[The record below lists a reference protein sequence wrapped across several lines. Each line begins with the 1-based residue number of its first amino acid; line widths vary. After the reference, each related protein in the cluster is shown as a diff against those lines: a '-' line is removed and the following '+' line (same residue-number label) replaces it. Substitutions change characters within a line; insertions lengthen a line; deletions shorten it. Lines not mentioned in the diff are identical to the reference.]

1 MRPSPTPSRA
11 SSLEGASASSEE
23 DRLPLTPRRRG
34 AFFNL
39 HGGAPPP
46 ASPPPPQPEVAV
58 VFEPDG
64 SGRPHA
70 HTRVVTEYPPPALTS
85 AFFDA
90 SARGGGASGGAS
102 GGAADDAPEGPLPRE
117 FRWND
122 RGVFWYEAQRRKFR
136 RPALV
141 ETGRHAG
148 RSQVRIL
155 GRSFLGLLKFDTFTS
170 LVELR
175 WKYLVLFISALFVST
190 FALFAAAWFALARVS
205 PGCLRGFPSE
215 EASDTIA
222 ASINAAFIFSVATQ
236 MTIGYGT
243 RSIASGCRTASL
255 VLLLQSLAGVFVN
268 AVSLGLIFARVTDPK
283 HRTRSVF
290 ISDAACVAC
299 RDGELKFMFRVY
311 DARDRKMI
319 RPNVRAVLYS
329 WRGRRTREGETMP
342 VSAED
347 MAITKLDPLMLLPI
361 TVEHVVD
368 ECSPLYGHTHD
379 SLTACGAEIVVSL
392 EGSVD
397 TTGLSFSAR
406 QSFLPSEILWGHT
419 FKRVIREAPAGEIH
433 HEVTLQ
439 RFHELEPQ
447 RMLESERTLARCG
460 VQLGG
465 RALLTAQQM
474 SEATLEDAARAGVPA
489 TPHPAV
495 GANTL
500 AVAAVAT
507 FANRTLSFRVA
518 DSRSPWGTQFAF
530 VEARAYVHRFLP
542 GGSSEGGSRR
552 GRAARRHDAREL
564 ALRPRGSVPGA
575 SGASAGPARLCLW
588 APAVLDHVVDES
600 SPLFPGES
608 AALESRV
615 DLSNGAEIVLVLEGV
630 SRVTGAPAARRR
642 CFRERD
648 VKVGMAFAECV
659 APSPKRAL
667 FAEPRVDFERFH
679 DVVQSVQGETT

>member
-1 MRPSPTPSRA
+1 
-11 SSLEGASASSEE
+11 
-23 DRLPLTPRRRG
+23 
-34 AFFNL
+34 
-39 HGGAPPP
+39 
-46 ASPPPPQPEVAV
+46 
-58 VFEPDG
+58 
-64 SGRPHA
+64 
-70 HTRVVTEYPPPALTS
+70 
-85 AFFDA
+85 
-90 SARGGGASGGAS
+90 
-102 GGAADDAPEGPLPRE
+102 
-117 FRWND
+117 
-122 RGVFWYEAQRRKFR
+122 VFWYEAQRRKFR

-190 FALFAAAWFALARVS
+190 FTLFAAAWFALARAS
-205 PGCLRGFPSE
+205 LGCLRGFPSE

-419 FKRVIREAPAGEIH
+419 FKRVIREAPEGEIH

-495 GANTL
+495 GTNTL

-507 FANRTLSFRVA
+507 FANRTRTLSFRVA
-518 DSRSPWGTQFAF
+518 DSRSPWGAQFAF

-542 GGSSEGGSRR
+542 GGSSDSEGGCRR
-552 GRAARRHDAREL
+552 GRGGARRRHHDAREL
-564 ALRPRGSVPGA
+564 ALRPRGSVSGA

-588 APAVLDHVVDES
+588 APVVLDHVVDET

-608 AALESRV
+608 AALESAALDSPGV

-679 DVVQSVQGETT
+679 DVVQSVQGETTRVDSYA